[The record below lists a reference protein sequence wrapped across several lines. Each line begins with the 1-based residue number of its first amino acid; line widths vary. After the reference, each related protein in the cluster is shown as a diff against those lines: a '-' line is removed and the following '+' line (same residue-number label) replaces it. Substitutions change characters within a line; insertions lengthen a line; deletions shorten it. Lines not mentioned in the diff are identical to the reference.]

1 MILITL
7 YKIDSRDGIRVWECE
22 VYDRGSYS
30 EIIISHGTKDG
41 KLQEKVTKISKGKN
55 IGKANETCHYEQAI
69 LEATSKWKKQVDKGY
84 SVIPQKVFLPMLAQD
99 YSKHKKKIS
108 FPCYVQPKLDG
119 ARCTISKE
127 TDGVIARSRKGKEW
141 KVINHI
147 TDSLILFFN
156 DNPNIVLD
164 GELYSEELTFQNI
177 LSAIKRDEK
186 NDLTEKIKFFCYDCY
201 DQDNPELVFEKR
213 IKVIKGVEHIEVIR
227 VVETLEVEQP
237 EDVDDH
243 HDRYVSNNYE
253 GAILRN
259 KHGLYKVNGRSYD
272 LQKVKRF
279 DDAEFKIVGM
289 KLDKNDECVFE
300 CEIPGGKF
308 EVKPDGSH
316 EERVDY
322 YNEENIGKMLTVKHF
337 GWTTSDVPEP
347 RFPIG
352 KSIRENDE

>member
-1 MILITL
+1 MILTTL
-7 YKIDSRDGIRVWECE
+7 YKIDSREGIRVWEC
-22 VYDRGSYS
+22 VVFDRGPYS
-30 EIIISHGTKDG
+30 EIVINHGTKDG

-55 IGKANETCHYEQAI
+55 IGRANETTHNEQAI
-69 LEATSKWKKQVDKGY
+69 LEATSKWKKQIDKGY
-84 SVIPQKVFLPMLAQD
+84 SITPQKVFLPMLAQD

-108 FPCYVQPKLDG
+108 FPCYVQPKFDG
-119 ARCTISKE
+119 ARCTIRKE
-127 TDGVIARSRKGKEW
+127 SDGIIARSRKGKEW

-147 TDSLILFFN
+147 TNSLLLFFN
-156 DNPNIVLD
+156 DNPSIVLD

-186 NDLTEKIKFFCYDCY
+186 NDLTDKIKFFCYDCY
-201 DQDNPELVFEKR
+201 HQDNPDLPFEER
-213 IKVIKGVEHIEVIR
+213 IKTINNISHIEVIK
-227 VVETLEVEQP
+227 VVETLEVEHP
-237 EDVDDH
+237 EYVDEH

-279 DDAEFKIVGM
+279 DDAEFKIIGM
-289 KLDKNDECVFE
+289 KLDKNNECVFE
-300 CEIPGGKF
+300 CEIEGGTF

-316 EERVDY
+316 EERVAY
-322 YNEENIGKMLTVKHF
+322 YNEENIGKNLSVRFF
-337 GWTTSDVPEP
+337 GYTTSEYKQP

-352 KSIRENDE
+352 VGIRDYE

>member
-1 MILITL
+1 MNCVKIKSIEKINKGQDRYDIEVEDNNNYFANTILVHNC
-7 YKIDSRDGIRVWECE
+7 R
-22 VYDRGSYS
+22 SY
-30 EIIISHGTKDG
+30 I
-41 KLQEKVTKISKGKN
+41 
-55 IGKANETCHYEQAI
+55 
-69 LEATSKWKKQVDKGY
+69 KKTD
-84 SVIPQKVFLPMLAQD
+84 
-99 YSKHKKKIS
+99 
-108 FPCYVQPKLDG
+108 
-119 ARCTISKE
+119 
-127 TDGVIARSRKGKEW
+127 DGVKGFSRKGKEW
-141 KVINHI
+141 KVISHI
-147 TDSLILFFN
+147 TDSLVLFFN
-156 DNPNIVLD
+156 DNPSVVLD

-201 DQDNPELVFEKR
+201 DQDNPDLIFEER
-213 IKVIKGVEHIEVIR
+213 IKIVNGIEYIEKLKI
-227 VVETLEVEQP
+227 VETPEVQHDD
-237 EDVDDH
+237 DVNEY
-243 HDRYVSNNYE
+243 HDLYVGKGYE

-279 DDAEFKIVGM
+279 DDAEFKIIGM
-289 KLDKNDECVFE
+289 KLDKNNECVFE
-300 CEIPGGKF
+300 CEIPGGTF